1 MSKLVKLKKG
11 FDIHLAG
18 KAEKQVHDFQPVKTF
33 AIKPTD
39 FIGMQR
45 PKVLV
50 REGDTVKAGTPLLFD
65 KKMEKIQFVSPVS
78 GEIVEIKRGEK
89 RKLLEIKI
97 LADNVIEF
105 ESFPKYASSEIQ
117 AASREKIIDHLT
129 ASGVWPQLI
138 QRPFGVIA
146 NPADTP
152 KSIFISGF
160 DTHPLA
166 PDYDI
171 LLKGQEE
178 TFKVG
183 IDILKKLTKGKVYLG
198 VAADSA
204 VPSAYAN
211 VQQVEVNKFSGPHPA
226 GNVGVQIHHVDP
238 IGKGDIIWT
247 INPYGVVQIGKLFL
261 NGVYDASKVIAI
273 TGSEAK
279 KACYTHTY
287 LGACVDS
294 FVAGNLKSTNVRV
307 ISGNPLTG
315 QKINLDGYLGYY
327 DHQVTILPEGDYYE
341 FLGWMK
347 PTADKLS
354 YHKAL
359 GLFSFLFPKKEFVLD
374 TNTRGEE
381 RAFVSTGVF
390 ESVTPM
396 DIYPV
401 YLMKAIMAEDY
412 DDMEELGIYEVIEED
427 LALCEFVDVSKHPV
441 QELVRKGIELIQYS

>member
-1 MSKLVKLKKG
+1 MSKVVKLKKG
-11 FDIHLAG
+11 FDIRLAG

-39 FIGMQR
+39 FVGMQR

-50 REGDTVKAGTPLLFD
+50 KEGDTVKAGTPLLLD
-65 KKMEKIQFVSPVS
+65 KKMEKVQFVSPVS

-97 LADNVIEF
+97 LADDVIEF
-105 ESFPKYASSEIQ
+105 ESFQKYSASEIQ
-117 AASREKIIDHLT
+117 AASREKIIDHLA

-138 QRPFGVIA
+138 QRPYGVIA
-146 NPADTP
+146 NPDDSP

-166 PDYDI
+166 PDYEVI
-171 LLKGQEE
+171 FKGKEE
-178 TFKVG
+178 AFKTG
-183 IDILKKLTKGKVYLG
+183 IDILKKLTQGKVHLG
-198 VAADSA
+198 LPADEAAPALFS
-204 VPSAYAN
+204 N
-211 VQQVEVNKFSGPHPA
+211 LQQVEINKFSGPHPA
-226 GNVGVQIHHVDP
+226 GNVGVHIHHLDP

-247 INPYGVVQIGKLFL
+247 INPYGVVQIGNLFL
-261 NGVYDASKVIAI
+261 KGVYDASKIIAI

-279 KACYTHTY
+279 KACYTQTY

-294 FVAGNLKSTNVRV
+294 FVSENIKSTNVRA

-315 QKINLDGYLGYY
+315 QKINLDGYLSYY
-327 DHQVTILPEGDYYE
+327 DHQLSLLPEGDYYE

-347 PTADKLS
+347 PTSNKLS

-359 GLFSFLFPKKEFVLD
+359 GLFSFLYPKKEFVLD
-374 TNTRGEE
+374 TNARGEP

-396 DIYPV
+396 DIFPV

>member
-11 FDIHLAG
+11 FDIRLAG
-18 KAEKQVHDFQPVKTF
+18 KAEKQVHEFQPVKTF

-50 REGDTVKAGTPLLFD
+50 REGDAVKAGTPLLFD
-65 KKMEKIQFVSPVS
+65 KKMEKVQFVSPVS

-105 ESFPKYASSEIQ
+105 ETFQKYSPSEIQ
-117 AASREKIIDHLT
+117 AASREEIIDHMT
-129 ASGVWPQLI
+129 ATGVWPQLI

-146 NPADTP
+146 NPAETP

-166 PDYDI
+166 PDYDT

-178 TFKVG
+178 AFKSG
-183 IDILKKLTKGKVYLG
+183 IDILRKLTKGKIHLG
-198 VAADSA
+198 VPADKA
-204 VPSAYAN
+204 VPSVYAN
-211 VQQVEVNKFSGPHPA
+211 IQQVEVNKFSGPHPS

-238 IGKGDIIWT
+238 IGKGDLIWT

-261 NGVYDASKVIAI
+261 KGIYDASKVIAI
-273 TGSEAK
+273 TGSEAT
-279 KACYTHTY
+279 KACYTQTY
-287 LGACVDS
+287 IGACVDS
-294 FVAGNLKSTNVRV
+294 FVSGNTKSSNVRV

-315 QKINLDGYLGYY
+315 LKINLDGYLSFY
-327 DHQVTILPEGDYYE
+327 DHQLTLLPEGDYYE

-347 PTADKLS
+347 PTSDKLS

-359 GLFSFLFPKKEFVLD
+359 GLFSFLYPKKEFVLD
-374 TNTRGEE
+374 TNTRGEP

-396 DIYPV
+396 DIYAV